1 MSALPPRLVLCVDP
15 PAPAP
20 PSTPLYQRVALTLA
34 QLIRSGAF
42 KAGQRLPSVR
52 ETALAQGVSISTAMQ
67 AYRQLEEE
75 GLARAK
81 PKAGYFVQAGVRS
94 VVRIPQPSPSAP
106 PQRSFSLERHSRSES
121 FALLYQPGDRASF
134 GGFTPQSSGLFDE
147 QRLRVAVGRAARVHR
162 HSLTEYNKADTGR
175 PALREAVA
183 RRALHMGCALDA
195 DNIVITASCTQAVS
209 LCLRSVTRP
218 GDVVAL
224 ESPTFFGYLD
234 LLESQGLR
242 ALEIPSHPRTGM
254 SLSALELALDT
265 QPVKAVLTTP
275 TLSNPMGAVMP
286 MAAKKQLVR
295 LLAERGVPLIED
307 VVFNDLLAGDARR
320 KAAKAFDTESGVMVC
335 GSFAKTLVPGLRL
348 GWVEGGRW
356 RDTIAIHKRLQ
367 GAATNVVLEE
377 ALADLLTQ
385 GSYETQVRR
394 LTAQQNVRR
403 SEARQLIAQHFP
415 KGTRV
420 SNPPSGDTLWL
431 EFDPAMDSMALFH
444 PCAAEGITFG
454 PGQLFTATDRYKN
467 CLRLSFSGPWD
478 SNAQAALARIGELAC
493 VMVGEPA
500 AHRAPTTACE
510 STPRA
515 SSRGGPLPS
524 MRRA

>member
-1 MSALPPRLVLCVDP
+1 MSALPPPLVLRTHHEAAGER
-15 PAPAP
+15 AP
-20 PSTPLYQRVALTLA
+20 PLYQRVAQTLA
-34 QLIRSGAF
+34 QLIHSGTF

-52 ETALAQGVSISTAMQ
+52 ETALAQGVSISTTLQ
-67 AYRQLEEE
+67 AYRQLEEQ
-75 GLARAK
+75 GLAQAK
-81 PKAGYFVQAGVRS
+81 PKAGYFVRAAVRTAL
-94 VVRIPQPSPSAP
+94 RIPQPSPSAP

-162 HSLTEYNKADTGR
+162 RSLTEYNKADTGR
-175 PALREAVA
+175 LSLRQAVA

-195 DNIVITASCTQAVS
+195 DDIVITASCTQAVS
-209 LCLRSVTRP
+209 LCLRAVTSP

-254 SLSALELALDT
+254 SLPALELALDT
-265 QPVKAVLTTP
+265 QPIKAVLTTP
-275 TLSNPMGAVMP
+275 TLSNPLGAVMP
-286 MAAKKQLVR
+286 LAAKQRLVR

-307 VVFNDLLAGDARR
+307 VVFNDLLAGDERR
-320 KAAKAFDTESGVMVC
+320 KAAKSFDSGRGVMVC
-335 GSFAKTLVPGLRL
+335 GSFAKTLVPGMRL

-385 GSYETQVRR
+385 GSYEAHVRR
-394 LTAQQNVRR
+394 LTAQQAVRR
-403 SEARQLIAQHFP
+403 AEARQIIARHFP
-415 KGTRV
+415 KGIRV

-431 EFDPAMDSMALFH
+431 ELDPAMDSMALFH
-444 PCAAEGITFG
+444 QCAAEGITFG
-454 PGQLFTATDRYKN
+454 PGQLFTATDRYRH

-478 SNAQAALARIGELAC
+478 NNAQGALARIGELAC
-493 VMVGEPA
+493 A
-500 AHRAPTTACE
+500 LT
-510 STPRA
+510 
-515 SSRGGPLPS
+515 GGPALRLAAATPQHD
-524 MRRA
+524 